1 MCLHTTVLLDG
12 TAVEVYILSLE
23 MDWVAEFGVGAYW
36 RHNEELQNTDTGR
49 SLLSAL
55 HSTWILQAN
64 QSLTHSLQTLEV
76 MDPDPLP
83 RRTNTSTAVQK
94 FNMSKTSKT
103 SNVKTAKSASIAGA
117 PGTASAPM
125 APITSA
131 TSIST
136 PPELDLL
143 SFSTKE
149 VEQLEK
155 VEKVPQTP
163 GSLTDA
169 SALSTSDFAN
179 EEILADLEKEL
190 DSIEPS
196 QGPTPPTPAP
206 PTPPTPPTPV
216 PSELEQSERSN
227 GNGRM
232 DGGLFAVQPL
242 LQRISK
248 VAFSFADSG
257 GDTDDEGRG
266 ELLEELHRA
275 YNEALREKVAVFT
288 PTGRVLYL
296 PRDATPLDF
305 AVWNL
310 DAEKGLRAEAAF
322 IDGIEAPLNAT
333 LREASR
339 SS

>member
-1 MCLHTTVLLDG
+1 MESRALQHLIQYAQSFSCCELSPSRC
-12 TAVEVYILSLE
+12 YIVVSPL
-23 MDWVAEFGVGAYW
+23 AG
-36 RHNEELQNTDTGR
+36 Q
-49 SLLSAL
+49 
-55 HSTWILQAN
+55 
-64 QSLTHSLQTLEV
+64 V

-232 DGGLFAVQPL
+232 ARSLVSVSSC
-242 LQRISK
+242 I
-248 VAFSFADSG
+248 
-257 GDTDDEGRG
+257 
-266 ELLEELHRA
+266 
-275 YNEALREKVAVFT
+275 
-288 PTGRVLYL
+288 VLIFPHIL
-296 PRDATPLDF
+296 CT
-305 AVWNL
+305 
-310 DAEKGLRAEAAF
+310 
-322 IDGIEAPLNAT
+322 
-333 LREASR
+333 
-339 SS
+339 